1 MERGTDLV
9 YGGGLEPRVHVE
21 TTREVLRER
30 ELLGVRHPRPCGDA
44 RVSCVEMSS
53 RLTSHFF
60 PHGGGAWGM
69 RARRCTTASSATATP
84 S

>member
-1 MERGTDLV
+1 LKRGTDLV

-21 TTREVLRER
+21 TPREVLRKR

-44 RVSCVEMSS
+44 LVSCVEMSS
-53 RLTSHFF
+53 FNKSLF
-60 PHGGGAWGM
+60 PARGGAWGM
-69 RARRCTTASSATATP
+69 RARRCTTAFSATATP